1 MQGTGQHR
9 RGRRSCRSRPGLGAR
24 GPPPLA
30 KPSLARWVWD
40 SPAPRSG
47 APVLGSCHPPQQ
59 GSPGAQGA
67 DGCRSVLCHPARTS
81 SRGEQRV
88 ALAPPPPRKVQQD
101 VAPAQ
106 PHSPAAVPATGSGL
120 GENRS
125 PSGQE
130 GWLPTLV
137 RGQGAGESPMEGQR
151 GPRQQPR
158 SGGCWS

>member
-9 RGRRSCRSRPGLGAR
+9 RGRWSCRSLPGLGAR
-24 GPPPLA
+24 GLPPPA
-30 KPSLARWVWD
+30 KPSLARWLWD

-47 APVLGSCHPPQQ
+47 APVLGSCHPPSKAALGRRGLTGAGLSCATLHGPAAV
-59 GSPGAQGA
+59 GSSEWPWP
-67 DGCRSVLCHPARTS
+67 PAS
-81 SRGEQRV
+81 
-88 ALAPPPPRKVQQD
+88 PKVQRD

-106 PHSPAAVPATGSGL
+106 PHSPAAVPATASGL

-125 PSGQE
+125 RSGQE
-130 GWLPTLV
+130 GWLPTPV